1 MIYSYLVR
9 AFVKYYSAQEKKNQ
23 LKQLGLRV
31 RGILQ
36 KKIFKAKDYP
46 KGDDIPLASLEPLLE
61 KSLRS
66 ASRSPDKDISSLAQA
81 STFWLLKIIQSR
93 NFDKSELERVVE
105 LFKCTLVDYFESK
118 KCRLKSGLVKEV
130 IRRHPWIGHDLFEFL
145 LEKCGAAKSEFR
157 RIEALQV
164 VECVMKSWTPPAKG
178 EEDALSKSSYKLLKK
193 NLPAFCDLIQV
204 LLSQLPEKQ
213 SRRAEV
219 RRFCTRA
226 LTTVS
231 VLNLK
236 KPFLKV
242 LKPEAHSLCESH
254 LENAFRPFKNSK

>member
-23 LKQLGLRV
+23 LKQLGLRI

-46 KGDDIPLASLEPLLE
+46 KGDDIALASLEPLLE

-81 STFWLLKIIQSR
+81 SIFWLLKIIQSR

-105 LFKCTLVDYFESK
+105 LFKHTLVDYFESK
-118 KCRLKSGLVKEV
+118 KCRLKSGFLKEV
-130 IRRHPWIGHDLFEFL
+130 IRRHPWIGHDLFGFL

-157 RIEALQV
+157 RIEALEIV
-164 VECVMKSWTPPAKG
+164 DCVMKSWTPSTKG
-178 EEDALSKSSYKLLKK
+178 EDASSKSSSKLLKK
-193 NLPAFCDLIQV
+193 HLSTLCDLIQV
-204 LLSQLPEKQ
+204 LLSRLPEKQ
-213 SRRAEV
+213 SRRAEA

-236 KPFLKV
+236 KPFLKA
-242 LKPEAHSLCESH
+242 LKPETLSLCESH
-254 LENAFRPFKNSK
+254 LENAFLRFKTTQ